1 MVLHLIEDLVKHMK
15 RGKRKMNQ
23 AERRIYLIKYLLT
36 EQIHYKG
43 IVIPQEEQ
51 AQKDLLRSL
60 VNVRP
65 PRPVDQEF
73 LNIQDVYLITE
84 NAKDGIK
91 DLAELSPTKLDK
103 RIYLFQGDITALK
116 VDAIVNA
123 ANSQMCGCFRAMH
136 NCVDNII
143 HTKAGVELRAYCND
157 MMQAQGHEEPAGQA
171 KITPAFNLPCKYVIH
186 TVGPIVQGRLQKKH
200 EELLASCYHSCLELA
215 EQNGVRSVAFCC
227 ISTGVFMFPNERAA
241 EIAVET
247 VRKYY
252 EETGSEM
259 KVVFDVF
266 KEEDLAIYSRILSDD
281 MLG

>member
-1 MVLHLIEDLVKHMK
+1 MVLHLIEDLVNHMK

-23 AERRIYLIKYLLT
+23 AERRIYLIKYLLS

-43 IVIPQEEQ
+43 IAIPQEEQ

-73 LNIQDVYLITE
+73 LNIQDAYLITE

-91 DLAELSPTKLDK
+91 DLAELSPAKLDK
-103 RIYLFQGDITALK
+103 RIYLFQGDITALR